1 MITGL
6 PKLKIIANYAVGYNN
21 IDVGCALEKNVLV
34 THTPD
39 VLTRATADLTL
50 ALILAVS
57 RRLVEGDTLVRA
69 GRFSGWDANLLL
81 GKELDGAL
89 LGIVGMGRIGLATAL
104 RARAFGMKV
113 IYYSRSAKPAL
124 EKKYG
129 FARVTFLELIRSADV
144 VSLHLPY
151 SSGVRH
157 LFNRDA
163 FALMKKDAIF
173 INAARGPLMDEDA
186 LAEQLEKNE
195 RFGAG
200 LDVYENEPAVNQRLL
215 GLKNAVLLP
224 HLGSATGRTRRA
236 MAMMTV
242 QAVRQ
247 ALSGKKPQ
255 HLIPEWKEKL
265 KNKQIIGESD
275 EADNV
280 HPGSRHQRTP
290 LHENKLFVSDPF
302 LGQAVPGSSLTANV
316 TVDLQRRM
324 DSSCW
329 KNSRREI

>member
-1 MITGL
+1 MKKVILTRRYNDEAIERLRREFRLLIAADEGTDLAGFLRRHADAQALISFLSDPVDRAMIGGL
-6 PKLKIIANYAVGYNN
+6 PGLKIIANYAVGYNN
-21 IDVGCALEKNVLV
+21 IDVGCALERNVLV

-39 VLTRATADLTL
+39 VLTAATADLTL

-57 RRLVEGDTLVRA
+57 RRLVEGDALVRA

-81 GKELDGAL
+81 GKELNGAL

-113 IYYSRSAKPAL
+113 IYYSRGAKPAL
-124 EKKYG
+124 EKKFG

-151 SSGVRH
+151 SPGVRH
-157 LFNRDA
+157 LFSRDA

-173 INAARGPLMDEDA
+173 VNAARGPLMDEEA
-186 LAEQLEKNE
+186 LAEHLEKNG

-200 LDVYENEPAVNQRLL
+200 LDVYENEPAVNQRLK

-224 HLGSATGRTRRA
+224 HLGSATEKTRRA

-247 ALSGKKPQ
+247 ALSGRKPQ
-255 HLIPEWKEKL
+255 HLIPEWKDKL
-265 KNKQIIGESD
+265 KK
-275 EADNV
+275 
-280 HPGSRHQRTP
+280 
-290 LHENKLFVSDPF
+290 
-302 LGQAVPGSSLTANV
+302 
-316 TVDLQRRM
+316 
-324 DSSCW
+324 
-329 KNSRREI
+329 KN

>member
-1 MITGL
+1 MKKVILTHRFCDEAVERLRREFALAIPGAGADLPGFLRCHADAEGL
-6 PKLKIIANYAVGYNN
+6 ISFLSDPIDRAAIGDLKKLKIIANYAVGYNN
-21 IDVGCALEKNVLV
+21 IDVHCALEKNILV

-39 VLTRATADLTL
+39 VLTGATADLTM

-57 RRLVEGDTLVRA
+57 RRLVEGDALVRA
-69 GRFSGWDANLLL
+69 GRFRGWQANLLL
-81 GKELDGAL
+81 GKELNGAI

-113 IYYSRSAKPAL
+113 VYYSRNAKPAL

-151 SSGVRH
+151 SSTVHH
-157 LFNRDA
+157 LFNRDT

-200 LDVYENEPAVNQRLL
+200 LDVYENEPAVNGKLK
-215 GLKNAVLLP
+215 GLKNTVLLP
-224 HLGSATGRTRRA
+224 HVGSATNQTRRT
-236 MAMMTV
+236 MALMTV

-247 ALSGKKPQ
+247 ALSGKRPR
-255 HLIPEWKEKL
+255 HLIPEWRERL
-265 KNKQIIGESD
+265 KKK
-275 EADNV
+275 
-280 HPGSRHQRTP
+280 R
-290 LHENKLFVSDPF
+290 
-302 LGQAVPGSSLTANV
+302 
-316 TVDLQRRM
+316 
-324 DSSCW
+324 
-329 KNSRREI
+329 